1 MTTPHLAAIRPQ
13 DTFRVLADATATGG
27 AFGLVYMA
35 VRPTDVPPL
44 HVHHAEDETVFVL
57 EGRCTFQVGD
67 RRVLLGEGALVH
79 APRDVPHRFTVET
92 PSARLLVLLTP
103 GGFERALA
111 TVAAAAAGPADPVLL
126 LEVAREHGCEVLLP
140 PLPLP
145 ERLRY
150 GSGIGGVG
158 GVALPSAGL
167 ADD

>member
-1 MTTPHLAAIRPQ
+1 MTTIHLAAIRPQ

-27 AFGLVYMA
+27 AFGLVYMV
-35 VRPTDVPPL
+35 VRPADVTPL

-67 RRVLLGEGALVH
+67 RRVQVGEGALVH

-92 PSARLLVLLTP
+92 PSARLLVLVTP

-111 TVAAAAAGPADPVLL
+111 TVAAAAGQDDPVLL

-150 GSGIGGVG
+150 SSGVGGIG

-167 ADD
+167 ADG